1 MNLPFFIARR
11 YFFSVRNT
19 SSVNIITAISVVG
32 YAVGSFALIVLL
44 SALNGFERMIFKVYE
59 NYYPDIKVTPA
70 SGKVIPF
77 DTAMMMKISGIR
89 GIRAVAPVLE
99 ENAVL
104 QYNDNQAV
112 ALVKGVGPEWL
123 KVVKK
128 DSIIAAGKA
137 ELNTDNGAA
146 LAWMAEGLI
155 YRLAIGRE
163 SSQISVLA
171 PRRESVGV
179 AQMDMNEDVIHVGA
193 MVRAGEEM
201 NQKLLVVPRPWAE
214 SLFEREQEISAY
226 EIAVNNPD
234 DLADVCSDLRSV
246 FGNGYVVKDRYQQN
260 EAIYKMFNT
269 EKWVAFS
276 IMAFVMLLISFNLV
290 GSLSMLVLEK
300 KNDIRLLSHLGMY
313 TSGIRGIYFREGLIV
328 ALTGTLAGLLLGVAA
343 VMLQQEY
350 GFITTRSTFAA
361 IYPVQL
367 RTGDILLIL
376 ALSGGLGVSSAIY
389 PALKSVR
396 ST

>member
-1 MNLPFFIARR
+1 M
-11 YFFSVRNT
+11 
-19 SSVNIITAISVVG
+19 G

-59 NYYPDIKVTPA
+59 NYYPDVKVTPA
-70 SGKVIPF
+70 SGKVISF
-77 DTAMMMKISGIR
+77 DTTVMMKIAGR
-89 GIRAVAPVLE
+89 KGIRAVAPVLE

-163 SSQISVLA
+163 SSQISVMA

-214 SLFEREQEISAY
+214 SLFEREKEISAY
-226 EIAVNNPD
+226 EIAVSNPD
-234 DLADVCSDLRSV
+234 DLADVCADLRSV
-246 FGNGYVVKDRYQQN
+246 MGNGFVVKDRYQQN

-300 KNDIRLLSHLGMY
+300 KHDIRLLSHLGMY
-313 TSGIRGIYFREGLIV
+313 VKGIRGIFFREGLIV
-328 ALTGTLAGLLLGVAA
+328 ALTGTLAGLLLGAAA
-343 VMLQQEY
+343 VLLQQEY

-367 RTGDILLIL
+367 RAGDILLIL
-376 ALSGGLGVSSAIY
+376 ALSSGLGISSAVY

-396 ST
+396 SA